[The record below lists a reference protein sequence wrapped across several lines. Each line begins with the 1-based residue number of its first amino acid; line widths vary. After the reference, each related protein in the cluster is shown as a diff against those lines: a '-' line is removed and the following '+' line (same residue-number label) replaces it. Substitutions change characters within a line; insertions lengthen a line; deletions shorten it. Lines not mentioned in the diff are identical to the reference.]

1 MLGKLLKYELKAT
14 SRVFI
19 PLYIAILVV
28 SIVNGLSLNLEILN
42 IQGLA
47 TIVLMCLFIS
57 LFVITIVVTIQRFNK
72 NLLKDEGYLMFTL
85 PVSSKHL
92 VLSKYLTS
100 LIWTFLSFIV
110 AFLSFTIIFMI
121 PTYKYFDFSYFINE
135 FNLLFSNML
144 NLNILGQFIKII
156 LLMIISYT
164 IFIFNVYLA
173 LSVGQLPIF
182 NRFRNVSSFIGFLV
196 INLLISYAQNIVSL
210 FVNDASVNIEAI
222 DNINYA
228 INSVTSIVSKGL
240 NIAIVINLI
249 IILVLFFATTYILDK
264 KFSYLKIVNGS
275 NLNIYHYLYIN

>member
-14 SRVFI
+14 SRVFV

-28 SIVNGLSLNLEILN
+28 SIVNGLSLNLEIFN

-47 TIVLMCLFIS
+47 TIILMCLFIS

-85 PVSSKHL
+85 PVSSKSL

-100 LIWTFLSFIV
+100 LIWTFLSFVV
-110 AFLSFTIIFMI
+110 AFLSFNIIFII
-121 PTYKYFDFSYFINE
+121 PTYKYFDFSYFVNE

-156 LLMIISYT
+156 LLMVISYT
-164 IFIFNVYLA
+164 IFIFNVYLS
-173 LSVGQLPIF
+173 LSIGQLPIF
-182 NRFRNVSSFIGFLV
+182 NRFRNISSFIGFLV
-196 INLLISYAQNIVSL
+196 INLLISYAQNTVSL

-228 INSVTSIVSKGL
+228 ISSVTSIVSKGL

-264 KFSYLKIVNGS
+264 KL
-275 NLNIYHYLYIN
+275 NLE

>member
-28 SIVNGLSLNLEILN
+28 SIVNGLSLNLEIFN

-100 LIWTFLSFIV
+100 LIWTFLSFVV

-144 NLNILGQFIKII
+144 NLNILGQFLKII

-240 NIAIVINLI
+240 NIAIVINII

-264 KFSYLKIVNGS
+264 KL
-275 NLNIYHYLYIN
+275 NLE

>member
-92 VLSKYLTS
+92 ILSKYLTS
-100 LIWTFLSFIV
+100 LIWTFLSFVV

-144 NLNILGQFIKII
+144 NLNILGQFLKII

-182 NRFRNVSSFIGFLV
+182 NRFRYVSSFIGFLV

-264 KFSYLKIVNGS
+264 KL
-275 NLNIYHYLYIN
+275 NLE

>member
-19 PLYIAILVV
+19 PLYIAILIV

-47 TIVLMCLFIS
+47 TIILMCLFIS

-100 LIWTFLSFIV
+100 LIWTFLSFVV

-228 INSVTSIVSKGL
+228 INSISSIVSKGL
-240 NIAIVINLI
+240 NIAIVINII

-264 KFSYLKIVNGS
+264 KL
-275 NLNIYHYLYIN
+275 NLE

>member
-228 INSVTSIVSKGL
+228 ISSVTSIVSKGL

-264 KFSYLKIVNGS
+264 KL
-275 NLNIYHYLYIN
+275 NLE

>member
-14 SRVFI
+14 SRVFV

-100 LIWTFLSFIV
+100 LIWTFLSFVV

-144 NLNILGQFIKII
+144 NLNILGQFLKII

-228 INSVTSIVSKGL
+228 ISSVTSIVSKGL
-240 NIAIVINLI
+240 NIAIVINII

-264 KFSYLKIVNGS
+264 KL
-275 NLNIYHYLYIN
+275 NLE

>member
-100 LIWTFLSFIV
+100 LIWTFLSFVV

-144 NLNILGQFIKII
+144 NLNILGQFLKII

-182 NRFRNVSSFIGFLV
+182 NRFRNISSFIGFLV

-240 NIAIVINLI
+240 NIAIVINII

-264 KFSYLKIVNGS
+264 KL
-275 NLNIYHYLYIN
+275 NLE

>member
-100 LIWTFLSFIV
+100 LIWTFLSFVV

-228 INSVTSIVSKGL
+228 ISSVTSIVSKGL

-249 IILVLFFATTYILDK
+249 IILVLFVATTYILDK
-264 KFSYLKIVNGS
+264 KL
-275 NLNIYHYLYIN
+275 NLE

>member
-228 INSVTSIVSKGL
+228 INSVASIVSKGL

-249 IILVLFFATTYILDK
+249 IILVLFVATTYILDK
-264 KFSYLKIVNGS
+264 KL
-275 NLNIYHYLYIN
+275 NLE

>member
-100 LIWTFLSFIV
+100 LIWTFLSFVV

-144 NLNILGQFIKII
+144 NLNILGQFLKII

-196 INLLISYAQNIVSL
+196 INLLISHAQNIVSL
-210 FVNDASVNIEAI
+210 FVNDTSVNIETI
-222 DNINYA
+222 DY
-228 INSVTSIVSKGL
+228 VTSIVSKGL
-240 NIAIVINLI
+240 NVAIIINII
-249 IILVLFFATTYILDK
+249 IILILFFATTYILDK
-264 KFSYLKIVNGS
+264 KL
-275 NLNIYHYLYIN
+275 NLE

>member
-100 LIWTFLSFIV
+100 LIWTFLSFVV

-228 INSVTSIVSKGL
+228 ISSVTSIVSKGL

-249 IILVLFFATTYILDK
+249 IILVLFFATSYILNK
-264 KFSYLKIVNGS
+264 KL
-275 NLNIYHYLYIN
+275 NLE

>member
-28 SIVNGLSLNLEILN
+28 SIVNGLSLNLEIFN

-47 TIVLMCLFIS
+47 TIILMCLFIS

-85 PVSSKHL
+85 PVSSKSL

-100 LIWTFLSFIV
+100 LIWTFLSFVV
-110 AFLSFTIIFMI
+110 AFLSFNIIFII
-121 PTYKYFDFSYFINE
+121 PTYKYFDYSYFINE

-156 LLMIISYT
+156 LLMVISYT
-164 IFIFNVYLA
+164 IFIFNVYLS
-173 LSVGQLPIF
+173 LSIGQLPIF
-182 NRFRNVSSFIGFLV
+182 NRFRNISSFIGFLV
-196 INLLISYAQNIVSL
+196 INLLISYAQNTVSL
-210 FVNDASVNIEAI
+210 FVNDSSVNIETI
-222 DNINYA
+222 DY
-228 INSVTSIVSKGL
+228 VTSIVSKGL

-264 KFSYLKIVNGS
+264 KL
-275 NLNIYHYLYIN
+275 NLE

>member
-92 VLSKYLTS
+92 ILSKYLTS
-100 LIWTFLSFIV
+100 LIWTFLSFVV

-264 KFSYLKIVNGS
+264 KL
-275 NLNIYHYLYIN
+275 NLE

>member
-14 SRVFI
+14 SRVFV

-28 SIVNGLSLNLEILN
+28 SIVNGLSLNLEIFN

-47 TIVLMCLFIS
+47 TIILMCLFIS

-85 PVSSKHL
+85 PVSSKYL

-100 LIWTFLSFIV
+100 LIWTFLSFVV

-144 NLNILGQFIKII
+144 NLNILGQFLKII

-228 INSVTSIVSKGL
+228 ISSVTSIVSKGL
-240 NIAIVINLI
+240 NVAIVINLI

-264 KFSYLKIVNGS
+264 KL
-275 NLNIYHYLYIN
+275 NLE

>member
-92 VLSKYLTS
+92 ILSKYLTS
-100 LIWTFLSFIV
+100 LIWTFLSFVV

-144 NLNILGQFIKII
+144 NLNILGQFLKII

-264 KFSYLKIVNGS
+264 KL
-275 NLNIYHYLYIN
+275 NLE

>member
-28 SIVNGLSLNLEILN
+28 SIVNGLSLNLEIFN

-47 TIVLMCLFIS
+47 TIILMCLFIS

-110 AFLSFTIIFMI
+110 ALLSFTIIFTI
-121 PTYKYFDFSYFINE
+121 ATYGDFNYSYFINE

-144 NLNILGQFIKII
+144 NLNILGQFLKII

-264 KFSYLKIVNGS
+264 KL
-275 NLNIYHYLYIN
+275 NLE

>member
-144 NLNILGQFIKII
+144 NLNILGQFLKII

-173 LSVGQLPIF
+173 LSVGQLPVF

-228 INSVTSIVSKGL
+228 ISSVTSIVSKGL

-264 KFSYLKIVNGS
+264 KL
-275 NLNIYHYLYIN
+275 NLE

>member
-85 PVSSKHL
+85 PVSSKYL

-100 LIWTFLSFIV
+100 LIWTFLSFVV

-135 FNLLFSNML
+135 FNLLFSNIS
-144 NLNILGQFIKII
+144 NILGTTILSEFFKIV
-156 LLMIISYT
+156 LLIIISYT
-164 IFIFNVYLA
+164 IFIFNVYLS
-173 LSVGQLPIF
+173 LSIGQLPIF
-182 NRFRNVSSFIGFLV
+182 NRFRNISSFIGFLV
-196 INLLISYAQNIVSL
+196 INLLISYVQNIVDNA
-210 FVNDASVNIEAI
+210 FVNIEAI
-222 DNINYA
+222 DNVNYS
-228 INSVTSIVSKGL
+228 IDSISSIVSKGL
-240 NIAIVINLI
+240 NVAIIINII
-249 IILVLFFATTYILDK
+249 IILVLFFATSYILNK
-264 KFSYLKIVNGS
+264 KL
-275 NLNIYHYLYIN
+275 NLE

>member
-144 NLNILGQFIKII
+144 NLNILGQFLKII

-240 NIAIVINLI
+240 NIAIVINII
-249 IILVLFFATTYILDK
+249 IILVLFVATTYILDK
-264 KFSYLKIVNGS
+264 KL
-275 NLNIYHYLYIN
+275 NLE

>member
-100 LIWTFLSFIV
+100 LIWTFLSFVV

-121 PTYKYFDFSYFINE
+121 PTYKYFEFSYFINE

-228 INSVTSIVSKGL
+228 INSVASIVSKGL
-240 NIAIVINLI
+240 NIAIVINII

-264 KFSYLKIVNGS
+264 KL
-275 NLNIYHYLYIN
+275 NLE

>member
-14 SRVFI
+14 SRVFV

-100 LIWTFLSFIV
+100 LIWTFLSFVV

-144 NLNILGQFIKII
+144 NLNILGQFLKII

-196 INLLISYAQNIVSL
+196 INLLISYVQNIVDNA
-210 FVNDASVNIEAI
+210 FVNIEAI
-222 DNINYA
+222 DNVNYS
-228 INSVTSIVSKGL
+228 IDSISSIVSKGL
-240 NIAIVINLI
+240 NVAIIINII
-249 IILVLFFATTYILDK
+249 IILVLFFATSYILNK
-264 KFSYLKIVNGS
+264 KL
-275 NLNIYHYLYIN
+275 NLE

>member
-47 TIVLMCLFIS
+47 TIILMCLFVS

-85 PVSSKHL
+85 PVSSKYL

-100 LIWTFLSFIV
+100 LIWTFLSFVV

-135 FNLLFSNML
+135 FNLLFSDML
-144 NLNILGQFIKII
+144 NLNIIGQFIKVI

-210 FVNDASVNIEAI
+210 FINDASVNIETI
-222 DNINYA
+222 DY
-228 INSVTSIVSKGL
+228 VTSIVSKGL
-240 NIAIVINLI
+240 NIAIIINII

-264 KFSYLKIVNGS
+264 KL
-275 NLNIYHYLYIN
+275 NLE

>member
-47 TIVLMCLFIS
+47 TIILMCLFIS

-85 PVSSKHL
+85 PVSSKYL

-100 LIWTFLSFIV
+100 LIWTFLSFVV

-144 NLNILGQFIKII
+144 NLNILGQFLKII

-182 NRFRNVSSFIGFLV
+182 NRFRNISSFIGFLV

-264 KFSYLKIVNGS
+264 KL
-275 NLNIYHYLYIN
+275 NLE

>member
-47 TIVLMCLFIS
+47 TIILMCLFIS

-100 LIWTFLSFIV
+100 LIWTFLSFVV

-144 NLNILGQFIKII
+144 NLNILGQFLKII

-240 NIAIVINLI
+240 NIAIVINII

-264 KFSYLKIVNGS
+264 KL
-275 NLNIYHYLYIN
+275 NLE

>member
-100 LIWTFLSFIV
+100 LIWTFLSFVV

-144 NLNILGQFIKII
+144 NLNILGQFLKII

-228 INSVTSIVSKGL
+228 ISSVTSIVSKGL

-264 KFSYLKIVNGS
+264 KL
-275 NLNIYHYLYIN
+275 NLEE

>member
-14 SRVFI
+14 SRVFV

-28 SIVNGLSLNLEILN
+28 SIVNGLSLNLEIFN

-47 TIVLMCLFIS
+47 TIILMCLFIS

-100 LIWTFLSFIV
+100 LIWTFLSFVV

-144 NLNILGQFIKII
+144 NLNILGQFLKII

-228 INSVTSIVSKGL
+228 ISSVTSIVSKGL

-264 KFSYLKIVNGS
+264 KL
-275 NLNIYHYLYIN
+275 NLE

>member
-19 PLYIAILVV
+19 PLYIAILIV

-100 LIWTFLSFIV
+100 LIWTFLSFVV

-121 PTYKYFDFSYFINE
+121 PTYKYFDFSYFIKE

-144 NLNILGQFIKII
+144 NLNILGQFLKII

-228 INSVTSIVSKGL
+228 ISSVTSIVSKGL

-264 KFSYLKIVNGS
+264 KL
-275 NLNIYHYLYIN
+275 NLE

>member
-14 SRVFI
+14 SRIFI
-19 PLYIAILVV
+19 PLYIAILIV

-100 LIWTFLSFIV
+100 LIWTFLSFVV

-196 INLLISYAQNIVSL
+196 INLLISYVQNIVDNA
-210 FVNDASVNIEAI
+210 FVNIEAI
-222 DNINYA
+222 DNVNYS
-228 INSVTSIVSKGL
+228 IDSISSIVSKGL
-240 NIAIVINLI
+240 NVAIIINII
-249 IILVLFFATTYILDK
+249 IILVLFFATSYILNK
-264 KFSYLKIVNGS
+264 KL
-275 NLNIYHYLYIN
+275 NLE